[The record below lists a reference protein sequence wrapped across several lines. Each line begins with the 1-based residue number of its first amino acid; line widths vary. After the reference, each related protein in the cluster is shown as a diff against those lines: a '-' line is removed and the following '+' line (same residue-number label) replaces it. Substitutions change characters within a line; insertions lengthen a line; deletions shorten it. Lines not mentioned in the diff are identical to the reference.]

1 MPKTLGFHRDI
12 VRRCSGEGAL
22 IMKPLKTKIRKV
34 SKQLIGSWITWV
46 VIGAAAGTGV
56 LLSPAV

>member
-1 MPKTLGFHRDI
+1 
-12 VRRCSGEGAL
+12 
-22 IMKPLKTKIRKV
+22 MKPLKTKIRKV